1 MKKIAQIIGM
11 ACVIA
16 LASCTNSKVESINT
30 TDTVVTQIE
39 VPVETEKSSTTTST
53 TTTRTNDDG
62 TSVEI
67 DQNGIV
73 VGSKD
78 GNSETKV
85 KVTTDTT
92 RIKIKR

>member
-1 MKKIAQIIGM
+1 MKKIGLIIGM
-11 ACVIA
+11 ACFIA
-16 LASCTNSKVESINT
+16 LASCSNSKVESTDT
-30 TDTVVTQIE
+30 TDTVVSEVE
-39 VPVETEKSSTTTST
+39 VPVETENSSSTTTT

-62 TSVEI
+62 TTVEV

-85 KVTTDTT
+85 KVTTDST
-92 RIKIKR
+92 RVKIKR

>member
-16 LASCTNSKVESINT
+16 LASCTNSKVESTNT

-39 VPVETEKSSTTTST
+39 VPVETEKSSTTT

-62 TSVEI
+62 TTVEI